1 MVCANALLD
10 WHLYVVSNLLW
21 AVSIELRIDC
31 SIDLQVIKFLSIA
44 TDPLDFVLDGLGDEI
59 DALQHVVDIVNP
71 SLLNL

>member
-1 MVCANALLD
+1 M
-10 WHLYVVSNLLW
+10 
-21 AVSIELRIDC
+21 RIDC